1 MGINIFCEGKHFLS
15 LIHDTREP
23 AFFYFR
29 CGGVWGNIKSEFVYL
44 CGVKMSDG
52 CSAVLPCTAHLWHFF
67 TRSLA
72 TFLQINL
79 MTLAFVAN

>member
-29 CGGVWGNIKSEFVYL
+29 CGGVWGNIKSEFAYL
-44 CGVKMSDG
+44 CGVKMSYG
-52 CSAVLPCTAHLWHFF
+52 VAVHCPFVALFYSF
-67 TRSLA
+67 TRNV
-72 TFLQINL
+72 F
-79 MTLAFVAN
+79 AN